1 MAGQP
6 CVVYLLD
13 LRCNSCICFWAAWAM
28 YKAWSGWLGNPAEFT
43 FLTCGAVHA
52 SGSPVQSTPSI
63 PTMQCGSIELN
74 SDALKWCFRKKKSGL
89 LHEAAV
95 QAWVI
100 DPSSGA
106 HGFVVYS
113 LEPFFLVHSFSCGP
127 WLQGL

>member
-6 CVVYLLD
+6 RGVHFLD
-13 LRCNSCICFWAAWAM
+13 LRCSSCICFVAAWAM
-28 YKAWSGWLGNPAEFT
+28 CKIWSIWQ
-43 FLTCGAVHA
+43 
-52 SGSPVQSTPSI
+52 GSPVQSTPSI